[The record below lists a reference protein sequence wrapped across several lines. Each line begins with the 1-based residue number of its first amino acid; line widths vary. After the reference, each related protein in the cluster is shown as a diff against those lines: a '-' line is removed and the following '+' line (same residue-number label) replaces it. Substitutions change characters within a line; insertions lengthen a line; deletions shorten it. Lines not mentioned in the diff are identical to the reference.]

1 MQPIHPHTFD
11 PTQTTDALNNMAVG
25 ATVFVILMGILYL
38 AFALYV
44 IIMPLLIYVRLGR
57 IARAVESSDFAQK
70 SILIELKEFVALQH
84 RIDSNASVQTTIL
97 KNLDQNL
104 ALGVNKALSTP

>member
-1 MQPIHPHTFD
+1 
-11 PTQTTDALNNMAVG
+11 MAAG
-25 ATVFVILMGILYL
+25 ATVFVLLMVLLYI
-38 AFALYV
+38 AVALYF

-70 SILIELKEFVALQH
+70 CILIEVKELVALQH
-84 RIDSNASVQTTIL
+84 KIDGNASVQTTIL

-104 ALGVNKALSTP
+104 ALGVNKALAQP